1 MFCCFYFSPKQFLI
15 IFRKFSTCRYA
26 TSAGTAST
34 ADFTSAAN
42 TITFQPGGLTSSVLQ
57 ISITDDSFVEAS
69 EQFRVILQ
77 LQDAENTVIGNTGE
91 ATVTINDNDS

>member
-1 MFCCFYFSPKQFLI
+1 MFCCFYFSPQTI
-15 IFRKFSTCRYA
+15 SNYFSKIVYRYA
-26 TSAGTAST
+26 TAAGTAST

-42 TITFQPGGLTSSVLQ
+42 TITFQPGGSTSSVLQ
-57 ISITDDSFVEAS
+57 ILITDDSFVEAS